1 MSDPRRYL
9 ADESAAPLA
18 RALLGSASR
27 DGLDDAQ
34 MATLA
39 RALELDVASAATTES
54 PCRRPGLRFS
64 AASTFAAATAVA
76 VAVAAVSVMALRSDG
91 STSTSAST
99 SASTST
105 STSASTSAST
115 STAAPLTL
123 PPPAEQEPRPADP
136 PAPSDA
142 VSVDQLPEAP
152 KRSVAVHGAQP
163 AASAPA
169 PADDLAAEVRAL
181 ERVRTAIAE
190 HRIADARAGLA
201 TYDATFPKKLLADEA
216 RVLHIELLL
225 ADGRTAEGEA
235 LARTFLATSA
245 DSPYAARVRSLVS
258 STRAP

>member
-1 MSDPRRYL
+1 M
-9 ADESAAPLA
+9 
-18 RALLGSASR
+18 
-27 DGLDDAQ
+27 
-34 MATLA
+34 
-39 RALELDVASAATTES
+39 
-54 PCRRPGLRFS
+54 
-64 AASTFAAATAVA
+64 
-76 VAVAAVSVMALRSDG
+76 
-91 STSTSAST
+91 
-99 SASTST
+99 
-105 STSASTSAST
+105 
-115 STAAPLTL
+115 
-123 PPPAEQEPRPADP
+123 
-136 PAPSDA
+136 
-142 VSVDQLPEAP
+142 SVDQLPEAP

-163 AASAPA
+163 APSA